1 MLTCYLRDI
10 EELIKTFRAERHENM
25 QTIQSLA
32 FLGKY
37 EELKQYLNKIVGNYR
52 SIEKILRLGDTAL
65 TALINVKIEMMRRNN
80 INFEV
85 KYNGLGIYHT
95 RLDSF
100 ELSTVV
106 GNVIDN
112 AIEAV
117 KERESNRI
125 IYFEVTGKQK
135 FYIVKISNN
144 GPAIKEEDFKKIYEA
159 GYSTKHKD
167 TRGFGLYIVKNI
179 MDKYNGTI
187 QLNSDEKLTSFIEEI
202 YTACTGK
209 EAEDI
214 IREESPQILLLDIE
228 LPDINGINVAKTA
241 VSLNPDVFVVFI
253 TGYSSYATES
263 FEVHPYDYILK
274 PIDFER
280 FRETLNFV
288 TIKCE
293 NNILNRKLKATGKL
307 PVKSGNGILFLN
319 LKDIIF
325 IERLGEKTKI
335 HTRKKAY
342 ECTDHLKNLEASLN
356 GNFYRVHKSYIVNM
370 EMVEKIEN
378 LRDTYE
384 ISFYDYNEK
393 AYMSKGRYQFLKEK
407 FQI

>member
-1 MLTCYLRDI
+1 LLTCYLRDI

-144 GPAIKEEDFKKIYEA
+144 GSSIKEE
-159 GYSTKHKD
+159 
-167 TRGFGLYIVKNI
+167 
-179 MDKYNGTI
+179 
-187 QLNSDEKLTSFIEEI
+187 
-202 YTACTGK
+202 
-209 EAEDI
+209 
-214 IREESPQILLLDIE
+214 
-228 LPDINGINVAKTA
+228 
-241 VSLNPDVFVVFI
+241 
-253 TGYSSYATES
+253 
-263 FEVHPYDYILK
+263 ILK
-274 PIDFER
+274 KYMRRVIVQ
-280 FRETLNFV
+280 N
-288 TIKCE
+288 IK
-293 NNILNRKLKATGKL
+293 IQ
-307 PVKSGNGILFLN
+307 
-319 LKDIIF
+319 
-325 IERLGEKTKI
+325 
-335 HTRKKAY
+335 
-342 ECTDHLKNLEASLN
+342 EASA
-356 GNFYRVHKSYIVNM
+356 FI
-370 EMVEKIEN
+370 
-378 LRDTYE
+378 
-384 ISFYDYNEK
+384 
-393 AYMSKGRYQFLKEK
+393 
-407 FQI
+407 

>member
-1 MLTCYLRDI
+1 
-10 EELIKTFRAERHENM
+10 
-25 QTIQSLA
+25 
-32 FLGKY
+32 
-37 EELKQYLNKIVGNYR
+37 
-52 SIEKILRLGDTAL
+52 
-65 TALINVKIEMMRRNN
+65 
-80 INFEV
+80 
-85 KYNGLGIYHT
+85 
-95 RLDSF
+95 
-100 ELSTVV
+100 
-106 GNVIDN
+106 
-112 AIEAV
+112 
-117 KERESNRI
+117 
-125 IYFEVTGKQK
+125 
-135 FYIVKISNN
+135 
-144 GPAIKEEDFKKIYEA
+144 
-159 GYSTKHKD
+159 
-167 TRGFGLYIVKNI
+167 

-202 YTACTGK
+202 YTARTGK

-280 FRETLNFV
+280 FHETLNFV

-293 NNILNRKLKATGKL
+293 NNILNRKLKAIGKL

-335 HTRKKAY
+335 HTKKKAY

-407 FQI
+407 FQIRLLQPQQFGN